1 MAKLK
6 TQRHV
11 TLSPSVE
18 YKYASLCYLN
28 AECSLYKQCC
38 RCGQIRQPLDIH
50 RRVRLIDHLIIL
62 RVRLKVSN

>member
-1 MAKLK
+1 MTELK
-6 TQRHV
+6 VPRHV
-11 TLSPSVE
+11 TLSPRVE
-18 YKYASLCYLN
+18 YEYTSWCNLN

-38 RCGQIRQPLDIH
+38 RCGQIRLPLDIH